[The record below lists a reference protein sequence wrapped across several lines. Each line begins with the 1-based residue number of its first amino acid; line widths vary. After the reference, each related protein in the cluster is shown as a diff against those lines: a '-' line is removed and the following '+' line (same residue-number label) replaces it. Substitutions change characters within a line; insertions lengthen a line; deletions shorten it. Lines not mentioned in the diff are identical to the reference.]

1 MTNNGISDTWL
12 IPLLVIAQY
21 NHLTQGEQSNLL
33 FRPAK
38 DQ

>member
-1 MTNNGISDTWL
+1 MTNNGISHVSL